1 MAGGFHD
8 IAINSVLLFRSVTE
22 TGGRSRNQ
30 RLTIRLD
37 LGLRQRLGGVAVSVN
52 LVIMDSPVFLTAVVT
67 VMIRYHRSF
76 HAVTQ

>member
-37 LGLRQRLGGVAVSVN
+37 LGLRQRLGVWQCQLIWS
-52 LVIMDSPVFLTAVVT
+52 LWILRFSLPPSL
-67 VMIRYHRSF
+67 
-76 HAVTQ
+76 QL